1 MSEFN
6 KEVFLQN
13 LKEVNTVLKQIHICI
28 DNIVKLSNDMA
39 GADSEINE
47 AILQLQQNVIT
58 INGTLNGHTQDI
70 TNINTALSNK
80 MYKVI
85 EVSDS
90 ATSGTFTEEQ
100 YSQIINDKS
109 VVIKYGSGL
118 YYREFEYT
126 LDNDFIRFRHLNTLS
141 VSSNVITA
149 SSQYITVPKSINI
162 WTYTSNSDI
171 KFYNQNY
178 IDTYIQAKLSS
189 GVNIKTINNESLLG
203 SGDISVGS
211 EIHLYQHNVY
221 VACANGIQ
229 YIHTFYLTTDT
240 KFTTAT
246 LSNYIQ
252 VLKDKYTNSS
262 DSNYVACNF
271 EYIAST
277 NKDYRILYLVSVNT
291 SNNNVVFKVNYNNSS
306 ILNDTVIPQ
315 SIYYDNV
322 VQIF

>member
-58 INGTLNGHTQDI
+58 INGTLTTHGQDI
-70 TNINTALSNK
+70 TAINNALANK

-141 VSSNVITA
+141 VSLNVITA
-149 SSQYITVPKSINI
+149 SSQYITVPKSTNA

-178 IDTYIQAKLSS
+178 IDTYIQYKLTS
-189 GVNIKTINNESLLG
+189 GTNIKTINGESVLG
-203 SGDISVGS
+203 SGDMTVGGGF
-211 EIHLYQHNVY
+211 ELIW
-221 VACANGIQ
+221 
-229 YIHTFYLTTDT
+229 
-240 KFTTAT
+240 
-246 LSNYIQ
+246 
-252 VLKDKYTNSS
+252 TNSNPVS
-262 DSNYVACNF
+262 MQETTISITNLSQYNF
-271 EYIAST
+271 IIVEFYEYLGNDIF
-277 NKDYRILYLVSVNT
+277 NFGI
-291 SNNNVVFKVNYNNSS
+291 FKVDDIQSYLETYGGLTFLTHRKITINKTNNSITFS
-306 ILNDTVIPQ
+306 GGNARPFSNISNLNSDNKVCLPYK
-315 SIYYDNV
+315 IYG
-322 VQIF
+322 IK